1 MKKLLLLAILFI
13 SVVVTGCGD
22 KFAKD
27 KEEILKAEKAALAM
41 EVPAIAMPDYSKG
54 FKKQDYEIYRTN
66 FKKLLEVEDKIVA
79 ETRKSDAKIA
89 ELLKKAENDSE
100 KKSLQEFQEKLRKD
114 RIEFVR
120 KVSKDRLSGD
130 TFVVGVGSSWQEVE
144 MVYGKPQNEGKESKG
159 FKDYKYDG
167 IAFRD
172 WIGGGAYPAN
182 HPRLVNWKS
191 TKVQSVVVTGNN
203 ITSDAGVKIGMT
215 RDEVLKTLKEKYV
228 KKEARQKEE
237 LYLSKGY
244 APYSKDYFD
253 VILMYSMKDTLPYN
267 IFPSYKE
274 GKLVSYGISPH

>member
-1 MKKLLLLAILFI
+1 MKKFLLLAILFI
-13 SVVVTGCGD
+13 SVVVAGCGD

-130 TFVVGVGSSWQEVE
+130 TFVVGVGSSWQEVASLA
-144 MVYGKPQNEGKESKG
+144 K
-159 FKDYKYDG
+159 
-167 IAFRD
+167 
-172 WIGGGAYPAN
+172 
-182 HPRLVNWKS
+182 
-191 TKVQSVVVTGNN
+191 
-203 ITSDAGVKIGMT
+203 T
-215 RDEVLKTLKEKYV
+215 R
-228 KKEARQKEE
+228 RSQ
-237 LYLSKGY
+237 
-244 APYSKDYFD
+244 
-253 VILMYSMKDTLPYN
+253 
-267 IFPSYKE
+267 
-274 GKLVSYGISPH
+274 